1 MKKSFSQE
9 SRKKLQKMMLEV
21 FTSEIQTLTPELQN
35 ILADDMVTALQN
47 RLLVFQNIQNQKSW
61 NGTYNQ
67 RYKQESTRR
76 KAYAYQQSNSIK
88 IKF

>member
-47 RLLVFQNIQNQKSW
+47 RLLVFQNIQNH
-61 NGTYNQ
+61 T
-67 RYKQESTRR
+67 TH
-76 KAYAYQQSNSIK
+76 
-88 IKF
+88 